1 MDLVLT
7 LDRTAPLP
15 LYQQLAA
22 ALREAVLQGRL
33 QPHQPLPSSRRLAQ
47 SLQVSRSTV
56 TQSYD
61 QLLSEGYFEAR
72 GGSGT
77 FVCAQLP
84 DEYLHSA
91 EMEPQRSRPAE
102 LTQLSRLGQTLLAD
116 VPLQVADPKGGIS
129 FRLSSPDTSQFPIQ
143 LWRRLLSRHC
153 QQTSAR
159 LNYGP
164 DALGYGPLR
173 AAIADYLRRSRA
185 VQCSAE
191 QVIIV
196 SGSQQGLDLMAR
208 LTIDPGDQ
216 VALEDPG
223 YLGARRCFASYG
235 AQLQGIPVDA
245 AGLDI
250 EALRHHHQP
259 FKWLYV
265 TPSHQFP
272 TGATLSLSRRLA
284 LLQWAQQTGTL
295 ILEDDYDSEYRYG
308 DRPIPA
314 LQGLDQRSVI
324 YTGTFSKILFPALR
338 IGYLV
343 VPEPW
348 IPLVN
353 RAKWLCDRQA
363 PPLTQSALTDF
374 ITEGHF
380 ERHIRRMRHR
390 YDQRRQVLVNAL
402 KDHLGDR
409 VTILGEKAG
418 IHLMAK
424 IETGLSDQ
432 AVIQRAA
439 DVGVG
444 VISAQG
450 YYLNAP
456 NRGEFIF
463 GYAQLDAAQIE
474 QGIQQLAQ
482 VLKGEI
488 TWWSRDV
495 EWHWSI

>member
-33 QPHQPLPSSRRLAQ
+33 QPQQPLPSSRRLAQ

-56 TQSYD
+56 TQGYE

-84 DEYLHSA
+84 DDYLHPAGLARQQS
-91 EMEPQRSRPAE
+91 EPSE
-102 LTQLSRLGQTLLAD
+102 LTQLSRLGSTLLAD
-116 VPLQVADPKGGIS
+116 TPLKVADPDGGIS
-129 FRLSSPDTSQFPIQ
+129 FRLSNPDTSQFPIQ

-153 QQTSAR
+153 QTTSAR
-159 LNYGP
+159 LNYSS

-173 AAIADYLRRSRA
+173 TAIADYLRRSRA
-185 VQCSAE
+185 VQCHAD

-196 SGSQQGLDLMAR
+196 NGSQQGLDLMAR
-208 LTIDPGDQ
+208 LTLDPGDW
-216 VALEDPG
+216 VAVEDPG
-223 YLGARRCFASYG
+223 YLGARRCFSAYG
-235 AQLQGIPVDA
+235 AQLQGVAVDA
-245 AGLDI
+245 AGLTVETLDHY
-250 EALRHHHQP
+250 RQP
-259 FKWLYV
+259 FKLLYV

-284 LLQWAQQTGTL
+284 LLQWAKETGTL

-308 DRPIPA
+308 DRPMPA
-314 LQGLDQRSVI
+314 LQGLDQNSSVI
-324 YTGTFSKILFPALR
+324 YTGTFSKILFPSLR

-348 IPLVN
+348 VLLVN

-363 PPLTQSALTDF
+363 PTLEQCALTDCL
-374 ITEGHF
+374 TEGHF
-380 ERHIRRMRHR
+380 ERHIRRMRHL
-390 YDQRRQVLVNAL
+390 YNQRRQVLVNAL
-402 KDHLGDR
+402 KHYLGSR
-409 VTILGEKAG
+409 VTILGENAG

-424 IETGLSDQ
+424 IETGLADQ
-432 AVIQRAA
+432 EVIQRAA
-439 DVGVG
+439 VVGVG
-444 VISAQG
+444 VISAQS
-450 YYLNAP
+450 YYLNEP
-456 NRGEFIF
+456 KTGEFIF
-463 GYAQLDAAQIE
+463 GYAQLDEAQIE
-474 QGIQQLAQ
+474 LGIRKLSQ
-482 VLKGEI
+482 VLKA
-488 TWWSRDV
+488 
-495 EWHWSI
+495 

>member
-1 MDLVLT
+1 MDLVLP
-7 LDRTAPLP
+7 LDRASTLP

-33 QPHQPLPSSRRLAQ
+33 QPHQQLPSSRRLAQ

-77 FVCAQLP
+77 FVCTQLP
-84 DEYLHSA
+84 DDYLHPA
-91 EMEPQRSRPAE
+91 GTEPPRSQPAA
-102 LTQLSRLGQTLLAD
+102 LTQLSRLGNTLLAGT
-116 VPLQVADPKGGIS
+116 PLHVSDPDEAIS
-129 FRLSSPDTSQFPIQ
+129 FRLGSPDTSQFPMQ

-153 QQTSAR
+153 QTTSTL
-159 LNYGP
+159 LNYSP
-164 DALGYGPLR
+164 TALGYGPLR

-185 VQCSAE
+185 VQCHSE
-191 QVIIV
+191 QIIIV
-196 SGSQQGLDLMAR
+196 NGSQQALDLMAR
-208 LTIDPGDQ
+208 LTLDPGDW
-216 VALEDPG
+216 VAVEDPG
-223 YLGARRCFASYG
+223 YLGARRCFSSYG

-250 EALRHHHQP
+250 EALRHHRQP
-259 FKWLYV
+259 FKLLYV

-284 LLQWAQQTGTL
+284 LLQWAKQTGTL

-314 LQGLDQRSVI
+314 LQGLDQQSTVI

-353 RAKWLCDRQA
+353 RAKWLGDRQS
-363 PPLTQSALTDF
+363 PTLEQCALADCL
-374 ITEGHF
+374 TEGHF
-380 ERHIRRMRHR
+380 ERHIRRMRHL
-390 YDQRRQVLVNAL
+390 YDQRRQVIVTAL
-402 KDHLGDR
+402 KQHLGDR

-439 DVGVG
+439 ANGVG
-444 VISAQG
+444 VISAQS
-450 YYLNAP
+450 YYLNEP
-456 NRGEFIF
+456 KTGEFIF
-463 GYAQLDAAQIE
+463 GYAQLDETQIE
-474 QGIQQLAQ
+474 QGIQKLAQ
-482 VLKGEI
+482 VFKNPL
-488 TWWSRDV
+488 D
-495 EWHWSI
+495 